1 MNRPPAPAAGRWLVL
16 VANLPTEDPAA
27 RMRTLRTLESLGAA
41 VMRDGA
47 YLLPDTPA
55 CRQGAGRLAE
65 YVIRNSGSA
74 QVLQVVPLSEAQQQ
88 DFRRLFDRS
97 ARYAELIKVV
107 ESLRIGFGIADPSA
121 ISRVLHKQRRELE
134 AIGALDFFP
143 TEIRERAE
151 RALADAEAAAR
162 KLLFPAH
169 ANDPAHS
176 DEPPVRRAWATR
188 RPAWADRLACAWLIR
203 RFVDP
208 EGTVH
213 WLDKGQPCPDAA
225 ISFGFE
231 GARFANSETRVTYEE
246 MLRHFR
252 YDRIA
257 ALVRIGTIVHDL
269 EEKSG
274 APVPEAAGVQTLLT
288 GATRRSASDDELLA
302 EAEKAFD
309 LLYEAYYDPAQK

>member
-1 MNRPPAPAAGRWLVL
+1 MNRPPSPAAGRWLVL

-41 VMRDGA
+41 VMREGA

-55 CRQGAGRLAE
+55 CRQGAERLAE

-74 QVLQVVPLSEAQQQ
+74 QVLQALPMSDAQQQ

-97 ARYAELIKVV
+97 ERYAELIKVV
-107 ESLRIGFGIADPSA
+107 ESLSIGFGIADPSA

-143 TEIRERAE
+143 TEIRERAT
-151 RALADAEAAAR
+151 RALTDAEAAAK

-169 ANDPAHS
+169 AKDPTQP
-176 DEPPVRRAWATR
+176 DEPLRRQIWATR
-188 RPAWADRLACAWLIR
+188 RPLWADRLACAWLIR

-208 EGTVH
+208 EGTVL
-213 WLDKGQPCPDAA
+213 WFDKGQQCPDTA
-225 ISFGFE
+225 ISFGFD
-231 GARFANSETRVTYEE
+231 GARFANSETRVSYEE
-246 MLRHFR
+246 MLRHFG

-257 ALVRIGTIVHDL
+257 ALVKIGTIVHYL

-288 GATRRSASDDELLA
+288 GATRRSTSDDELLA

-309 LLYEAYYDPAQK
+309 LLYEAYYDPARK